1 MYGDTDVIRS
11 LARTLREQA
20 EEVRRE
26 AAWLRG
32 RAESVPWQGLAADA
46 MRAQARSRTAEL
58 RDAAALHEV
67 AADALDRHA
76 AEVDR
81 TKALISAIEQA
92 VTAMVAAARDRL
104 ASVAGAIGAGL
115 GLSPDPVDQLLDR
128 FVPPP
133 PGHKDWLTVDLPGL
147 S

>member
-1 MYGDTDVIRS
+1 MYGDTQVIRY
-11 LARTLREQA
+11 LARTIRHQG

-26 AAWLRG
+26 ADRLLA
-32 RAESVPWQGLAADA
+32 AADSVGWQGLAADA
-46 MRAQARSRTAEL
+46 MRSQARSRTSAL
-58 RDAAALHEV
+58 RHTARLHEA
-67 AADALDRHA
+67 AADALERHA

-81 TKALISAIEQA
+81 VKAQIRAIEQA

-104 ASVAGAIGAGL
+104 SGVIGAGL
-115 GLSPDPVDQLLDR
+115 ALIAPDPVDQLLDR

-133 PGHKDWLTVDLPGL
+133 SGSMDWLRVDLPGL